1 MKRIVSIFLVVSMLI
16 CFMIPAGAEFEN
28 TYKNTGNQTNDII
41 GVAKTQIGY
50 KESDV
55 NGQENYTKYGAHYNM
70 QWTAWCAIFIVWCA
84 EEANVPRNTIPLLAG
99 CGQLKN
105 WYKDRGLWHNSAYRG
120 GNYKPKAGDIVFY
133 DWSVAGSADH
143 VGLVTGSSSTSFTT
157 IEGNYSDKVQTRM
170 VSFTSNQVLGY
181 ASPKYNQVA
190 VMNEKP
196 TGTYKI
202 KADPYLNIRTGEGGA
217 VVGNIPDGETVTVT
231 EVKNGWGKVT
241 YNGVTGY
248 ISLDYAVFV
257 SASISS
263 ISVATKPT
271 KTQYEVGESFDKS
284 GLVVKA
290 VYSDSTTKTVTDYTL
305 SGFNSTSIGE
315 KTIKVTYSGKTT
327 TFTVDVVKQYK
338 VSADGGLNL
347 RNAANGSTVYTT
359 IPNGTVVNVFEI
371 SNGWAKLRYSS
382 YTGWVS
388 TDYLQEV
395 ANTSD
400 YSIKL
405 SASTLKMSVSHTQIL
420 TATTT
425 PEGKSVTWTS
435 SATNVVTVKNGLL
448 TAIKEGSA
456 TITASFTEGG
466 KTYSAK
472 CTVTVEPKTV
482 KSVSIKTYPKTEYNV
497 GESLSTSGLVL
508 NVTYTDST
516 TTTISSGFTVSGYNA
531 NNIGSQTIT
540 VTYMGAKTTYTVN
553 VSGSPVP
560 FKVLEYNGH
569 IYSFYDYDV
578 SYTQAVDLCKKLG
591 GHIATITSSGEASTI
606 NKILAGAKLD
616 KYWIGLTDRNSA
628 SGKYSWETGESLS
641 FTNWSIGQPNANSGK
656 NAVIV
661 EAKNSGKWNDVS
673 VDYSGIIGFVCEI
686 DAEKVKPAEIKKYG
700 SNTYYRFDGAIAFN
714 EAKALSEWLG
724 GHLVTITSKGEN
736 DFVKDLMSKGKAD
749 SYWTGATDVN
759 SEGKFTWVT
768 GESFSYTNWSSSN
781 PDNTKGREHF
791 VEMAKSDSY
800 KWNDVQASGRDGNVT
815 GFVLEIEG
823 AGITLNK
830 TDVSVIKGTQ
840 YQLTATVNSNIYS
853 AKNVKWTSKNTGVAK
868 VSSSGVIT
876 AVSSGSTLIVAEV
889 GTTVVYCKVT
899 VIG

>member
-1 MKRIVSIFLVVSMLI
+1 MKRIVSIFLVVSMII

-28 TYKNTGNQTNDII
+28 TYKNTGNQANDII

-50 KESDV
+50 KESV
-55 NGQENYTKYGAHYNM
+55 VSGRENYTKYGAQYNM
-70 QWTAWCAIFIVWCA
+70 QWTAWCALFILWCA
-84 EEANVPRNTIPLLAG
+84 DEADVPRSTIPFYAG
-99 CGQLKN
+99 CGDLKS
-105 WYKDRGLWHNSAYRG
+105 WYKSKGLWHDSAYRG

-133 DWSVAGSADH
+133 DWNVVGSADH
-143 VGLVTGSSSTSFTT
+143 VGLVTSVSGTSFTT
-157 IEGNYSDKVQTRM
+157 IEGNYGDKVQSRT
-170 VSFTSNQVLGY
+170 VTFASNQVLGF
-181 ASPKYNQVA
+181 ASVRYNEVA
-190 VMNEKP
+190 VMDEKP
-196 TGTYKI
+196 VGVYKV
-202 KADPYLNIRTGEGGA
+202 KADPFLNIRTTPEGTSI
-217 VVGNIPDGETVTVT
+217 GNVPDGETVTVT
-231 EVKNGWGKVT
+231 EVKDGWGKVT

-248 ISLDYAVFV
+248 ISLDYAIFV
-257 SASISS
+257 SATFTSIT
-263 ISVATKPT
+263 VATKPS
-271 KTQYEVGESFDKS
+271 KTQYKIGESFDKS

-290 VYSDSTTKTVTDYTL
+290 CYSDGSTKTVTDYTL

-327 TFTVDVVKQYK
+327 NFTVDVVKQYK
-338 VSADGGLNL
+338 VKADGGLYL
-347 RNAANGSTVYTT
+347 RSAPQGSTIYTT
-359 IPNGTVVNVFEI
+359 IPDGTVVNVLET

-382 YTGWVS
+382 YTGWS
-388 TDYLQEV
+388 SMDYLQEV
-395 ANTSD
+395 ADASA
-400 YSIKL
+400 YGIKL

-420 TATTT
+420 TAETT
-425 PEGKSVTWTS
+425 PKGVTVTWKS

-448 TAIKEGSA
+448 TAIKAGGA

-516 TTTISSGFTVSGYNA
+516 TTTVSSGFTVSGYNA
-531 NNIGSQTIT
+531 NNMGSQTIT
-540 VTYMGAKTTYTVN
+540 VTYMGATATYTVN
-553 VSGSPVP
+553 VSGSLVP

-578 SYTQAVDLCKKLG
+578 SYTQAVELCKKLG
-591 GHIATITSSGEASTI
+591 GHIATITSSGESSII
-606 NKILAGAKLD
+606 NKTLLEGSLD
-616 KYWIGLTDRNSA
+616 KYWIGLTDRNNT
-628 SGKYSWETGESLS
+628 SGKYSWETGESIS
-641 FTNWSIGQPNANSGK
+641 YTNWSTSQPNAKSGK
-656 NAVIV
+656 NAAIV
-661 EAKNSGKWNDVS
+661 EAKASGKWNDVP

-686 DAEKVKPAEIKKYG
+686 DAEKVKPAEVRKYG
-700 SNTYYRFDGAIAFN
+700 LNTYYRFDGAIAFN
-714 EAKALSEWLG
+714 EAKALSELLG
-724 GHLVTITSKGEN
+724 GHLVTITSKDEN

-749 SYWTGATDVN
+749 SYWTGATNSN

-815 GFVLEIEG
+815 GFVLEVEG
-823 AGITLNK
+823 VEITLNK

-853 AKNVKWTSKNTGVAK
+853 AKNIKWTSKNTGVAK
-868 VSSSGVIT
+868 VSSSGVVT
-876 AVSSGSTLIVAEV
+876 AVASGSTLIAVEV
-889 GTTVVYCKVT
+889 GSTVVYCKVT